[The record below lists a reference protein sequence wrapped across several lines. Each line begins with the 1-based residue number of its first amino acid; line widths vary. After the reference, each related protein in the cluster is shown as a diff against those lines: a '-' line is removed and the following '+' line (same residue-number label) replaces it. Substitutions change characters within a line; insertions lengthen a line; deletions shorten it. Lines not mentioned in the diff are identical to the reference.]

1 MDDVV
6 IVGAG
11 PAGLAAA
18 ASLRR
23 RAIDATILERG
34 TQVGEP
40 WRGRYDRLHLH
51 TIRWLSHLPGYRI
64 PRQFGRWVSRDGFV
78 EYLERY
84 AAHHRLD
91 PRFGVEAI
99 SIDRHDG
106 GWRVWTSAGAFD
118 ARVVVV
124 ATGYSRVPYI
134 PPWPGFF
141 AGSLVHSSDY
151 RNAEPYRG
159 RDVLVV
165 GAGNSGTEIA
175 VDLAEGGAARVRIA
189 IRTPPN
195 IVRRDTKG
203 FPTQLLGIAFRRMP
217 PSLMD
222 PVGGALR
229 RLTVPDL
236 VPYGLPRPT
245 TPYSQF
251 LRTATV
257 PIVDVGFVDAVRR
270 GAVEVV
276 PGVEALDGKEIV
288 LAGCSRVTPDAV
300 VAATGYL
307 PGLEPLVG
315 HLGVIGEHGI
325 PRSALPG
332 LHFAAVSVQ
341 LAGLLREAA
350 LDGRRIARAV
360 ARELRKRPVEA
371 AAATAN

>member
-1 MDDVV
+1 
-6 IVGAG
+6 
-11 PAGLAAA
+11 
-18 ASLRR
+18 
-23 RAIDATILERG
+23 
-34 TQVGEP
+34 
-40 WRGRYDRLHLH
+40 
-51 TIRWLSHLPGYRI
+51 
-64 PRQFGRWVSRDGFV
+64 
-78 EYLERY
+78 
-84 AAHHRLD
+84 
-91 PRFGVEAI
+91 
-99 SIDRHDG
+99 
-106 GWRVWTSAGAFD
+106 
-118 ARVVVV
+118 
-124 ATGYSRVPYI
+124 
-134 PPWPGFF
+134 
-141 AGSLVHSSDY
+141 
-151 RNAEPYRG
+151 
-159 RDVLVV
+159 VLVV

-203 FPTQLLGIAFRRMP
+203 FPTQVLGIAFRRMP
-217 PSLMD
+217 PSVMD
-222 PVGGALR
+222 PVGAALR

-236 VPYGLPRPT
+236 APYGLPRPT

-288 LAGCSRVTPDAV
+288 LAGRARVTPDAV
-300 VAATGYL
+300 VAATGYQ

-325 PRSALPG
+325 PRAALPG

-360 ARELRKRPVEA
+360 AREVHKRPVEA